1 MMVTAKCAVSEV
13 DNIDTPEAG
22 RVALKFFFGLMEHWN
37 CTPNQ
42 QRLLLGS
49 ISTTTF
55 YKYKRQ
61 PAVRLSHDTLE
72 RISNLMGIY
81 KTLSIIFGN
90 SRERA
95 YTWVS
100 RENTAAP
107 FNGQTVLKY
116 MLAGRVVDI
125 ADVRRYLDGCEV
137 DALDSTLIQRFTHTS
152 ASAVDSELS
161 AALLSSSCDDE
172 GVDTSS

>member
-1 MMVTAKCAVSEV
+1 MTTAESTASEV
-13 DNIDTPEAG
+13 NDIDTLETG
-22 RVALKFFFGLMEHWN
+22 RVALKFFFGLMKHWN
-37 CTPNQ
+37 CTPDQ

-49 ISTTTF
+49 ISTTTL

-72 RISNLMGIY
+72 RISHLMGIH
-81 KTLSIIFGN
+81 KTLSIIFSN

-107 FNGQTVLKY
+107 FNGQTALKY
-116 MLAGRVVDI
+116 MLAGRVIDI
-125 ADVRRYLDGCEV
+125 ADVRRYLDGVC
-137 DALDSTLIQRFTHTS
+137 
-152 ASAVDSELS
+152 
-161 AALLSSSCDDE
+161 
-172 GVDTSS
+172 G